1 MFIDD
6 IEKCSME
13 VLYSKSKIFTVA
25 VVYRPAKADVKVL
38 IKNCQDVSSKKSKN
52 GKTILFVRD
61 LNINSFDYDN
71 NESVTK
77 NCQSNFSEWFFASF
91 IESCQDSKDSS
102 YCNWPYNNNVL
113 KYSAFWNENRKQTY
127 LVISLNLI
135 FKKTAETTMKIT

>member
-13 VLYSKSKIFTVA
+13 VLNSKSKIFTVA

-61 LNINSFDYDN
+61 LN
-71 NESVTK
+71 
-77 NCQSNFSEWFFASF
+77 CQSNFSKWFFASF
-91 IESCQDSKDSS
+91 IESWQDSKDSS

-113 KYSAFWNENRKQTY
+113 KYSAFWNGNRKQIY